1 MNILK
6 YPHEILRQRVEEF
19 DFENCILD
27 PEKLEAELIK
37 TMLANDGIGL
47 AAPQVGIQVRVFVMG
62 WSGDPQSAQ
71 AFFNPIVVKNTADV
85 ADLEEGCLSFPG
97 IYVNI
102 KRPTAILARW
112 QNSKG
117 EWQES
122 EFDGYNCKCFL
133 HELDHL
139 EGIVFQDRV
148 SPLKWALAVK
158 KSKPKKIKIVKI
170 KRKFK

>member
-1 MNILK
+1 MLSIIKFPN
-6 YPHEILRQRVEEF
+6 PVLRQKVEEF

-27 PEKLEAELIK
+27 PVKLEQELIE
-37 TMLANDGIGL
+37 TMLAYDGIGL
-47 AAPQVGIQVRVFVMG
+47 AAVQVGKTLRVFVMG
-62 WSGDPQSAQ
+62 HRDNPDAAQ
-71 AFFNPIVVKNTADV
+71 AFFNPMVVATVDEIE
-85 ADLEEGCLSFPG
+85 DLEEGCLSFPG

-102 KRPTAILARW
+102 KRPKKILARW

-148 SPLKWALAVK
+148 STLKWALAIK
-158 KSKPKKIKIVKI
+158 KNK
-170 KRKFK
+170 KRK

>member
-1 MNILK
+1 MNIIK
-6 YPHEILRQRVEEF
+6 FPDQILRKKIPEF
-19 DFENCILD
+19 DFNNPSTD
-27 PEKLEAELIK
+27 PVELEQQLIK
-37 TMLANDGIGL
+37 LMLAHDGIGL
-47 AAPQVGIQVRVFVMG
+47 AANQAGVEARVFVIG
-62 WSGDPQSAQ
+62 HRDNPESAQ
-71 AFFNPIVVKNTADV
+71 AFFNPMVVATVDELE
-85 ADLEEGCLSFPG
+85 DLEEGCLSFPG
-97 IYVNI
+97 VYVNI
-102 KRPTAILARW
+102 KRPKKILARW

-148 SPLKWALAVK
+148 STLKWALAVK
-158 KSKPKKIKIVKI
+158 KTK

>member
-1 MNILK
+1 MQIIK
-6 YPHEILRQRVEEF
+6 FPDSILREQIPEF
-19 DFENCILD
+19 NFENPPID
-27 PEKLEAELIK
+27 PIQLEKDMINL
-37 TMLANDGIGL
+37 MLANDGIGL
-47 AAPQVGIQVRVFVMG
+47 AANQVGIKARVFVMG
-62 WSGDPQSAQ
+62 YTGNPEAAQ
-71 AFFNPIVVKNTADV
+71 AFFNPMVVATVDELEE
-85 ADLEEGCLSFPG
+85 LEEGCLSFPG

-102 KRPTAILARW
+102 KRPKKILARW
-112 QNSKG
+112 QNSQG

-148 SPLKWALAVK
+148 SALKWATAVK
-158 KSKPKKIKIVKI
+158 KTT

>member
-1 MNILK
+1 MLNILK
-6 YPHEILRQRVEEF
+6 FPNDVLRQKIEDF
-19 DFENCILD
+19 DFDNPTVD
-27 PEKLEAELIK
+27 PVQLEKDMIE
-37 TMLANDGIGL
+37 TMFVYDGIGL
-47 AAPQVGIQVRVFVMG
+47 AANQVGVNARVFVMG
-62 WSGDPQSAQ
+62 HRDNPESAQ
-71 AFFNPIVVKNTADV
+71 AFFNPVVVANTDAIE
-85 ADLEEGCLSFPG
+85 DLEEGCLSFPG
-97 IYVNI
+97 VYVNI
-102 KRPTAILARW
+102 KRPRAIKARW

-148 SPLKWALAVK
+148 STIKWALAVK
-158 KSKPKKIKIVKI
+158 KNQ